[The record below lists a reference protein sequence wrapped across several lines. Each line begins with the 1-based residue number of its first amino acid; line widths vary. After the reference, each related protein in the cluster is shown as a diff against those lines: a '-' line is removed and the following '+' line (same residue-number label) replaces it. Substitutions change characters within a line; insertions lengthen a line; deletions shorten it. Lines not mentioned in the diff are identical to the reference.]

1 MPAEVKIL
9 VKGSVNADRVGEMGI
24 ERDCPTITLVR
35 DGEIVM
41 VVDPGVL
48 ASQQILIDELAREN
62 LTVKD
67 VNFVCVTHSHL
78 DHYRNVGM
86 FPDAK
91 VLEFFGLWTGD
102 IVEEWFEELSPNIQ
116 VLRTPGH
123 DYSSISLLVNTKEGI
138 VAICGDVFW
147 KENHPHNPHD
157 DPYASDPV
165 KLQES
170 RELII
175 KKSQWIIPGHGGMYR
190 SDAETIYIGEVPQRE
205 IHVATIGKC
214 KKCGKEMQK
223 RDRCR
228 CRPDLCIKHCECGL
242 DCQTCGCSHKIY
254 QK

>member
-1 MPAEVKIL
+1 MSAEVKIL
-9 VKGSVNADRVGEMGI
+9 VKGSVDADRVGESGI

-35 DGEIVM
+35 DGKIVM

-48 ASQQILIDELAREN
+48 ASQQILIDALKKEN
-62 LTVKD
+62 LTIQD

-91 VLEFFGLWTGD
+91 VLEFFGLWSGD
-102 IVEEWFEELSPNIQ
+102 IVEEWIEDFTPNIQ

-123 DYSSISLLVNTKEGI
+123 DYTSISLLVKTKEGV

-147 KENHPHNPHD
+147 KEDHPHNPHD

-165 KLQES
+165 KLEES

-175 KKSQWIIPGHGGMYR
+175 KKSQWIIPGHGGMYN
-190 SDAETIYIGEVPQRE
+190 SDVESIFIADTPHKDFGGETII
-205 IHVATIGKC
+205 KC
-214 KKCGKEMQK
+214 KKCSKEMQK
-223 RDRCR
+223 GDRCR
-228 CRPDLCIKHCECGL
+228 CRPYLCIKHCECGF
-242 DCQTCGCSHKIY
+242 DCQACGCSHKIY